1 MQDVRLGRRFSFRLD
16 NEPKLT
22 VNEESISCA
31 AVRITV
37 EHFVLVVLSLCVVL
51 SLLQN
56 IQKMLGLAPS
66 RAATKQAGGFL
77 GPPPQAAKFS

>member
-1 MQDVRLGRRFSFRLD
+1 MAVLKEKLNFDTAQFSCLFYVMYA
-16 NEPKLT
+16 LT
-22 VNEESISCA
+22 FTTEYLY
-31 AVRITV
+31 
-37 EHFVLVVLSLCVVL
+37 F
-51 SLLQN
+51 QN